1 MANDWRTKYDPK
13 QHQEIAGFLGANPGD
28 ESRIGSALGFE
39 EWDGT
44 TTGDTG
50 AIPGEIDWMP
60 QAPPDLGPIN
70 LDSPYGGDPLPPA
83 NINDPGGANPL
94 YDQIMG
100 SNYSGM
106 PIPDDVQAGWGPPDQ
121 LIDDLQNYTDT
132 SQTRMMG
139 APSTDFAPPPTDE
152 GYGYSLGFR
161 PSDVDPKYGEMT
173 DAEYLQASGGFPTW
187 ESLGTPGLAGMGD
200 PMSLVQNQSVAGLVP
215 AMQEAGYQFRQDPYD
230 TRMAGVPDYNVFY
243 DDKQIPFGL
252 RQTGIGETETKS
264 VEGETERELC
274 ELSGGTWDG
283 AICHPPGSVD
293 LDTTLTPQEQC
304 ELSGGT
310 WDGFECKQ
318 SVSGIQST
326 EEIVR
331 PKTNLPADWV
341 GEILQTPESIPFQPQ
356 AYEDISAIPVG
367 QDPLSQLANAVQ
379 ASMMTTGGVAPTPLA
394 GNIEQTLQD
403 ILLAR
408 GQGAE
413 AVSPLGEQV
422 GETASD
428 IIARGGKM
436 PVDVRRRAMEIEAA
450 RSPLDIL
457 RRSQLEQ
464 GQAELASRGLL
475 GQGPELD
482 YMQRLEGRLAP
493 EYARAGQLIELAERE
508 REETRFQNAMEL
520 SARTANEQA
529 QLRESRLSNAM
540 SQASGMSQEQSRN
553 LLNTVQS
560 VTERQQMMND
570 VALQSLDRNM
580 EWNQFLAEFGL
591 ERAQV
596 LETIQTGRIAA
607 LLPLIQQY
615 LAGVTLASS
624 GFVKTGASTE
634 G

>member
-1 MANDWRTKYDPK
+1 MANDWRTRYDPK
-13 QHQEIAGFLGANPGD
+13 HHQEIAGFLGANPGD

-44 TTGDTG
+44 TTGDNG
-50 AIPGEIDWMP
+50 NIPGEIPWETP
-60 QAPPDLGPIN
+60 ATGGDLG
-70 LDSPYGGDPLPPA
+70 
-83 NINDPGGANPL
+83 
-94 YDQIMG
+94 
-100 SNYSGM
+100 YS
-106 PIPDDVQAGWGPPDQ
+106 
-121 LIDDLQNYTDT
+121 
-132 SQTRMMG
+132 
-139 APSTDFAPPPTDE
+139 F
-152 GYGYSLGFR
+152 GFR
-161 PSDVDPKYGEMT
+161 PSDVDATYGEMT
-173 DAEYLQASGGFPTW
+173 DAEFQQAGHAFPTW
-187 ESLGTPGLAGMGD
+187 ESLGTPEFGMGD
-200 PMSLVQNQSVAGLVP
+200 PMSLVQNQPVTGLLP
-215 AMQEAGYQFRQDPYD
+215 ALTEAGYQFRQDPYD

-252 RQTGIGETETKS
+252 RQYGGTDGGN
-264 VEGETERELC
+264 TERELC
-274 ELSGGTWDG
+274 ELSGGTWDGTICHPPEIKLTPEEQCALDGGRWDG

-318 SVSGIQST
+318 PVSGIQST

-331 PKTNLPADWV
+331 PTTDLPPDWL
-341 GEILQTPESIPFQPQ
+341 GDILQTPDSIPFQPQ

-436 PVDVRRRAMEIEAA
+436 PIDVRRRAMEIEAA

-493 EYARAGQLIELAERE
+493 EYSRAGQLIELAERE

-529 QLRESRLSNAM
+529 QLRENRLATAM
-540 SQASGMSQEQSRN
+540 TQASGMSQEQSRN
-553 LLNTVQS
+553 LLSTVQS
-560 VTERQQMMND
+560 VTQRQEMMND
-570 VALQSLDRNM
+570 VAIQSLDRNM
-580 EWNQFLAEFGL
+580 EWNQFIAEFSL

-596 LETIQTGRIAA
+596 LETIRTGRIAA

-615 LAGVTLASS
+615 LAGVTLAAS
-624 GFVKTGASTE
+624 GFVKTGQQMDQQ

>member
-50 AIPGEIDWMP
+50 AIPGQIDWDIP
-60 QAPPDLGPIN
+60 AT
-70 LDSPYGGDPLPPA
+70 GDGL
-83 NINDPGGANPL
+83 
-94 YDQIMG
+94 
-100 SNYSGM
+100 
-106 PIPDDVQAGWGPPDQ
+106 
-121 LIDDLQNYTDT
+121 
-132 SQTRMMG
+132 
-139 APSTDFAPPPTDE
+139 
-152 GYGYSLGFR
+152 GYSFGFR
-161 PSDVDPKYGEMT
+161 PSDVDATYGDMT
-173 DAEYLQASGGFPTW
+173 DAEFQQQGGVFPTW
-187 ESLGTPGLAGMGD
+187 ESLGTPGLADMGD
-200 PMSLVQNQSVAGLVP
+200 PMSLVQNQPVTGLLP
-215 AMQEAGYQFRQDPYD
+215 ALTEAGYQFRQDPYD

-243 DDKQIPFGL
+243 GDQQIPFGL
-252 RQTGIGETETKS
+252 RQY
-264 VEGETERELC
+264 
-274 ELSGGTWDG
+274 GGTGGGTGGGGTGGGTDG
-283 AICHPPGSVD
+283 GTDGGGGID
-293 LDTTLTPQEQC
+293 LDTGLTPQEQC

-341 GEILQTPESIPFQPQ
+341 GEILQTPDSIPFQPQ

-529 QLRESRLSNAM
+529 QLRESRLANAM

-591 ERAQV
+591 ERSQV

-615 LAGVTLASS
+615 LAGVTLAAS
-624 GFVKTGASTE
+624 GFVKTS
-634 G
+634 